1 MHLTVAA
8 QRIPRQTAGLDIE
21 SCSGPKEA
29 EEDLDVRI

>member
-21 SCSGPKEA
+21 CCSGPKEA